1 MISIWFYQGRLI
13 FDLELV
19 TSCQSTRRWPTCLK
33 EMCKM
38 LPEKMNVFRVQV
50 DMKIYIRYF
59 QESSIIN
66 WFSNEGRR
74 FYYPQK
80 QVVAMYTKTLLYS
93 NIGWV
98 RHCILQSCH
107 ILDNGCRRKQCW
119 MMITTLKN
127 LDWFVTY
134 STIGNITT
142 QFKISTY

>member
-13 FDLELV
+13 FDFEVV

-33 EMCKM
+33 EMCS
-38 LPEKMNVFRVQV
+38 NVTWKNECIGSSSRY
-50 DMKIYIRYF
+50 KICIKYF
-59 QESSIIN
+59 HQSHIIN
-66 WFSNEGRR
+66 WFSND
-74 FYYPQK
+74 YPQK
-80 QVVAMYTKTLLYS
+80 QVVAMYTKTLSYS
-93 NIGWV
+93 NVGWLH
-98 RHCILQSCH
+98 HCIYLSCH

-119 MMITTLKN
+119 MMIITLKN